1 MNAPLV
7 SIVVNN
13 YNNEPYLKDC
23 LDSLIAQ
30 TYRHIEIVVVDA
42 FSSDNSRTLLDEYA
56 RRDDRV
62 KLVYTESYV
71 KYPSITYN
79 LGFLNCS
86 GDFIAVNDAD
96 DMSMPTRI
104 EKQLGYLLD
113 HPDIGVVGCNCVE
126 FNDSME
132 RIVSTTV
139 ENNVRNAAPPA
150 RNPSLMFRKSVAAAH
165 GLWRWQ
171 CEYAADFEWLYRW
184 YTSGVRFVILE
195 EPLIRY
201 RYSHGGN
208 ISNVHALN
216 QSAKVAIFRT
226 YFGLKMFK
234 SSGVRWW
241 LVTSSSYYYVASLS
255 FKWCLKIVSV
265 WLKRINK

>member
-1 MNAPLV
+1 MITPLV

-13 YNNEPYLKDC
+13 FNNERYLKDC
-23 LDSLIAQ
+23 LDSLIEQ

-42 FSSDNSRTLLDEYA
+42 FSSDNSRVLLEEYA
-56 RRDDRV
+56 RRDDRI
-62 KLVYTESYV
+62 KLVYTESYEQ
-71 KYPSITYN
+71 YPSITYN

-86 GDFIAVNDAD
+86 GDFIAINDAD
-96 DMSMPTRI
+96 DMSMPSRI
-104 EKQLGYLLD
+104 EKQLDYLLS

-132 RIVSTTV
+132 RIVLTTV
-139 ENNVRNAAPPA
+139 EKNIRSASPPA

-171 CEYAADFEWLYRW
+171 NEYAADFAWLYRW
-184 YTSGVRFVILE
+184 YTAGVRFFILE

-208 ISNVHALN
+208 ISNVRALN
-216 QSAKVAIFRT
+216 QSFKVAIFRT
-226 YFGLKMFK
+226 YFGFKMFK
-234 SSGVRWW
+234 LSGIRWW
-241 LVTSSSYYYVASLS
+241 LETLFSYYYVTSLS
-255 FKWCLKIVSV
+255 LKWCFKKFSG
-265 WLKRINK
+265 WLKRIK

>member
-1 MNAPLV
+1 MSSPLV

-13 YNNEPYLKDC
+13 YNNERYLKVC
-23 LDSLIAQ
+23 LDSLIEQ

-42 FSSDNSRTLLDEYA
+42 YSSDNSRAVLDEYA
-56 RRDDRV
+56 KRDARI
-62 KLVYTESYV
+62 KLVYTERYV
-71 KYPSITYN
+71 KYPAITYN

-104 EKQLGYLLD
+104 EKQLGYLLA
-113 HPDIGVVGCNCVE
+113 HPEIGVVGCNCVE

-132 RIVSTTV
+132 RTVLTTV
-139 ENNVRNAAPPA
+139 EKNVHNAAPPA
-150 RNPSLMFRKSVAAAH
+150 RNPSLMFRKAVVAAH
-165 GLWRWQ
+165 GMWRWQ

-184 YTSGVRFVILE
+184 YAAGVRFFILE

-208 ISNVHALN
+208 ISNTRALN
-216 QSAKVAIFRT
+216 QSIKIAIFRT
-226 YFGLKMFK
+226 YFGLKLLK
-234 SSGVRWW
+234 SSGIRWW
-241 LVTSSSYYYVASLS
+241 LQTLFSYYYVVSLS
-255 FKWCLKIVSV
+255 LKWCLRTVSARV
-265 WLKRINK
+265 K

>member
-1 MNAPLV
+1 MSAPLV

-13 YNNEPYLKDC
+13 YNNERYLKEC

-30 TYRHIEIVVVDA
+30 TYRNIEIVVVDA
-42 FSSDNSRTLLDEYA
+42 YSSDNSRALLDEYA
-56 RRDDRV
+56 ERDARI

-71 KYPSITYN
+71 KYPAITYN

-96 DMSMPTRI
+96 DVSMPTRI
-104 EKQLGYLLD
+104 EKQLNYLLA

-132 RIVSTTV
+132 RVVLTTV
-139 ENNVRNAAPPA
+139 EKNVRNAAPPA
-150 RNPSLMFRKSVAAAH
+150 RNPSLMFRKTVAAAH
-165 GLWRWQ
+165 GMWRWQ

-184 YTSGVRFVILE
+184 YAAGVRFFLLE

-208 ISNVHALN
+208 ISNSRALN
-216 QSAKVAIFRT
+216 QSVKIAVFRT
-226 YFGLKMFK
+226 IFGFRMLK
-234 SSGVRWW
+234 STGLRWW
-241 LVTSSSYYYVASLS
+241 LQTLFSYYYVCSLS
-255 FKWCLKIVSV
+255 FKWCLRAVSAWV
-265 WLKRINK
+265 K